1 MQHNDFPDGTYT
13 TTWSSGRGE
22 VRFFTRPDGSRL
34 RYYTAGTG
42 PSLVLIHTVRTQ
54 LDYFQRVIPLLWDRY
69 TVYALDLPGMGWSD
83 IVPSARY
90 EEPELRA
97 AVVEFASGLSLHGVT
112 LAGESLGAALAL
124 SASIDLGNRVS
135 RVVAFNSYDYPSGL
149 ERGNWL
155 ARFIITTVRLP
166 GLGPAFA
173 SLEPR
178 PIMRAVLHGGFVD
191 KNKLPEDFLLEL
203 LRSGRRKGYPSVARA
218 IYRSLKGFNRA
229 RRRYPEVSAPV
240 TLVYSDRDWSRPA
253 ERDQVASS
261 LADVQR
267 ITLPRAGHFSSLERP
282 DDVARI
288 LLGAP
293 FPADRDPRTF
303 RSCRAQWNTP
313 FDRGWN
319 ARQARGAATSR
330 PSMNRFVYTGTALG
344 DPVLTL
350 VLIRVVHAACF
361 GITRGSH
368 TDPFKHR

>member
-1 MQHNDFPDGTYT
+1 MNRSPSFPETTEMQHNHLPDTSYT
-13 TTWSSGRGE
+13 KRWSNGRGD

-42 PSLVLIHTVRTQ
+42 PPLVLMHTVRTQ
-54 LDYFQRVIPLLWDRY
+54 LDYYQRVIPLLWDHY

-83 IVPSARY
+83 IVPGARY

-97 AVVEFASGLSLHGVT
+97 AVVEFGSGLNLRGVT

-124 SASIDLGNRVS
+124 SASIDLKGRVN
-135 RVVAFNSYDYPSGL
+135 RVVAFNSYDYPDGL

-155 ARFIITTVRLP
+155 ARFIITSVRLP

-191 KNKLPEDFLLEL
+191 KSKLPEDFLVEL
-203 LRSGRRKGYPSVARA
+203 LRSGRRKGYSRVARA

-229 RRRYPEVSAPV
+229 RRRYPEVSVPV

-253 ERDQVASS
+253 ERDQVTSA

-267 ITLPRAGHFSSLERP
+267 ITLPRTGHFSSLERP

-288 LLGAP
+288 L
-293 FPADRDPRTF
+293 
-303 RSCRAQWNTP
+303 
-313 FDRGWN
+313 
-319 ARQARGAATSR
+319 RGA
-330 PSMNRFVYTGTALG
+330 
-344 DPVLTL
+344 
-350 VLIRVVHAACF
+350 
-361 GITRGSH
+361 GS
-368 TDPFKHR
+368 P